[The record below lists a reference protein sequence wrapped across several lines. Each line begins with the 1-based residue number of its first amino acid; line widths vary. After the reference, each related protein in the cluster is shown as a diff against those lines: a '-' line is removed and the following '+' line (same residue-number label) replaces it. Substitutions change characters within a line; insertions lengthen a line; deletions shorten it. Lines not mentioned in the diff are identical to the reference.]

1 MSAHT
6 ENYIVAS
13 PISDW
18 FGFSVETTDTGAV
31 YGLAFDES
39 HIGNPLIRALHG
51 GVIGAFLEFAAQ
63 CELTERLDN
72 GAAIK
77 TVNVDIDYL
86 ASSKAADMK
95 ASATITRLGR
105 RIAFVEATGWQ
116 DDPDRPVAK
125 ARLRIRIGT
134 AQ

>member
-1 MSAHT
+1 MSAHVK
-6 ENYIVAS
+6 EFIAAS
-13 PISDW
+13 PISNW
-18 FGFSVETTDTGAV
+18 FGFTVEENNEGSI

-51 GVIGAFLEFAAQ
+51 GVIAAFLEFTAQ
-63 CELTERLDN
+63 CALTERLDN
-72 GAAIK
+72 GATIK

-95 ASATITRLGR
+95 ASASITRLGR

-116 DDPDRPVAK
+116 GDPSRPVAK
-125 ARLRIRIGT
+125 ARLRIRIGET
-134 AQ
+134 